1 MNTRLTARQEAILEF
16 IRERIQQGLPPTRGD
31 IAEAFGFASR
41 SAAEQHLR
49 ALADK
54 GVISLNEGRARGIQL
69 HEATEP
75 KARQS
80 ARLPLIGR
88 VAAGQ
93 PILAQEH
100 IESHLAI
107 DPGCF
112 RPRADYLL
120 RVQGDSMIEAGILEG
135 DCLAVHRQ
143 PEAPLGSIV
152 VARIEDEV
160 TVKRLQQR
168 QGQWLLRA
176 ENPRYAPILLE
187 GRAWQIEGLVV
198 GVLRRLD
205 KP

>member
-16 IRERIQQGLPPTRGD
+16 IRDRIQQGLPPTRAD

-69 HEATEP
+69 ADEP
-75 KARQS
+75 KS
-80 ARLPLIGR
+80 VVGSSLRLPLVGK

-100 IESHLAI
+100 IETHLSI
-107 DPGCF
+107 DPHCF

-120 RVQGDSMIEAGILEG
+120 RVQGDSMIDAGIFDG

-152 VARIEDEV
+152 VARIDDEV
-160 TVKRLQQR
+160 TVKRLQQV
-168 QGQWLLRA
+168 QGQWVLRA
-176 ENPRYAPILLE
+176 ENPRYQPIQLS
-187 GRAWQIEGLVV
+187 GKAWQIEGLVV

>member
-16 IRERIQQGLPPTRGD
+16 IRDRIQQGLPPTRGD

-49 ALADK
+49 ALAEK
-54 GVISLNEGRARGIQL
+54 GAISLNEGRARGIQL
-69 HEATEP
+69 VDVRPSLRRPGPE
-75 KARQS
+75 
-80 ARLPLIGR
+80 LPLVGK

-100 IESHLAI
+100 IETHLAV
-107 DPGCF
+107 DPDCF

-120 RVQGDSMIEAGILEG
+120 RVQGDSMIDAGIFDG

-143 PEAPLGSIV
+143 PEAALGSIV
-152 VARIEDEV
+152 VARIDDEV
-160 TVKRLQQR
+160 TVKRLQQV
-168 QGQWLLRA
+168 QGQWVLRA
-176 ENPRYAPILLE
+176 ENPRYQPIQL
-187 GRAWQIEGLVV
+187 RDKAWHIEGLVV